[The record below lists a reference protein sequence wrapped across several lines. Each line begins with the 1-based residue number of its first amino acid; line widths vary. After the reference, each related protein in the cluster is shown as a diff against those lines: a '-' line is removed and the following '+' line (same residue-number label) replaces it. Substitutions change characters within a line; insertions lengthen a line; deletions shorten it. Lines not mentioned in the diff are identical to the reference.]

1 MRGRFFS
8 GSRAGRL
15 AGLAIVFAGITGC
28 GKPPMIGVHD
38 TVRIDGKP
46 VEGCKVGLFPDVTQF
61 NPDRHGFGFGITG
74 GDGAYSIV
82 HPQGEDGIW
91 PGDYKVTLVAW
102 VDRNGNTVAADQK
115 PSEVPGGVKN
125 RFSEEYEASDT
136 TPLRVTVKKGES
148 NVFDFDVS
156 AK

>member
-1 MRGRFFS
+1 MRGLFEQGWS
-8 GSRAGRL
+8 AGRFL
-15 AGLAIVFAGITGC
+15 ALALVAFGFAGC
-28 GKPPMIGVHD
+28 GKPPMIGVHG

-61 NPDRHGFGFGITG
+61 NPDRHGFGFGISG
-74 GDGAYSIV
+74 GDGSYTIV
-82 HPQGEDGIW
+82 HPQGEGGIW

-102 VDRNGNTVAADQK
+102 IDRNGNPVAADQK
-115 PSEVPGGVKN
+115 PSEVPGGVQN
-125 RFSEEYEASDT
+125 RFPEEYEASDM
-136 TPLRVTVKKGES
+136 TPLRVTVKKGED